1 MGNELINKLIED
13 TTDKSTISD
22 GIFTLGE
29 LHSDR
34 LALFT
39 TLINLISEVYRV
51 GSDDDKGSNDLLWYT
66 DKDSSGDDTPEG
78 YIILGITLPKKGDNP
93 QKSLACLLPKAPILS
108 YFSGVKLN
116 YIKQSPTDKP
126 LNEALGLL

>member
-13 TTDKSTISD
+13 TTDKSSISD
-22 GIFTLGE
+22 GVFTLGE

-39 TLINLISEVYRV
+39 TLINLISEIYKVSSE
-51 GSDDDKGSNDLLWYT
+51 SDPNLIWYT
-66 DKDSSGDDTPEG
+66 DTDNLGNNTPEG
-78 YIILGITLPKKGDNP
+78 YIILGITLPEKSNTP
-93 QKSLACLLPKAPILS
+93 QKSLACLLPKAPVLK

-116 YIKQSPTDKP
+116 YIKKSPTDKP